1 MTNIVNYLPKFPLS
15 KAETYHHIS
24 KIIQIK
30 SNTVG
35 VIFRKFFDTQ
45 KFNPEEPKQMLKI
58 SEGCIRLSKK
68 LGDHFEI
75 DTLNGEE
82 VSFFQLIEYFYLKEY
97 FPMADLSYLLKPKT
111 YSFYHKSFPVVHDF
125 FETMLSDGVC
135 HKPIHININP
145 IKNPVTN
152 IKEFYTAQF
161 ESTARMSI
169 IHIVLSRMTINSIT
183 TMKMSGIDL
192 ENLKGKKYESE
203 EECIIRERRELDLA
217 ISIASKKHILS
228 AMGGEIGNSTS
239 TPDQFNDTL

>member
-1 MTNIVNYLPKFPLS
+1 
-15 KAETYHHIS
+15 
-24 KIIQIK
+24 
-30 SNTVG
+30 
-35 VIFRKFFDTQ
+35 
-45 KFNPEEPKQMLKI
+45 
-58 SEGCIRLSKK
+58 
-68 LGDHFEI
+68 
-75 DTLNGEE
+75 
-82 VSFFQLIEYFYLKEY
+82 
-97 FPMADLSYLLKPKT
+97 MADLSYLLKPKT
-111 YSFYHKSFPVVHDF
+111 YSFYQKSFPVVHDF

-192 ENLKGKKYESE
+192 ENLKEKKYESE

-228 AMGGEIGNSTS
+228 AMGGDEIGNNTS